1 MNKKL
6 YVGGL
11 SYSVTDAELRDL
23 FGAHGTVE
31 SASVVM
37 DRYTDQSRGFGFVEF
52 STAEEA
58 QKAASALN
66 GTEHFGRTLK
76 VDISKPRERNSRGGG
91 GGGGGGG
98 AGGGGGY
105 RDRW

>member
-11 SYSVTDAELRDL
+11 SYSVTDDQLREL
-23 FGAHGTVE
+23 FAAHGTVE
-31 SASVVM
+31 SANVVT

-52 STAEEA
+52 STQEEA
-58 QKAASALN
+58 ESAVNALN

-76 VDISKPRERNSRGGG
+76 VDMSRPRGDRSGGG
-91 GGGGGGG
+91 GGG
-98 AGGGGGY
+98 